1 MDPRNCNVG
10 YVALIRGKPDDA
22 MLKVESPEKD
32 VFRCY
37 RKNVLLPW
45 ITEIRRT
52 VHNLSEGAPV
62 PDELSAVSWLDGGMP
77 QLAVVVT
84 EEMQDADK
92 LLKICTCKHAAAATG
107 TQQPCD
113 LCAAFRTMKIVE
125 KLVLSEHRHVRSSK
139 CSYNVSSKKIAA
151 GCTFGPAHTARSST
165 SWPDSQESCRRLP
178 RATSS

>member
-1 MDPRNCNVG
+1 MCAGGFLAPLFLTVTGQSEQELPLATCPDGVLIMEVPGLCVGGTVDPRNCNVG

-77 QLAVVVT
+77 QLAVVVR

-113 LCAAFRTMKIVE
+113 LCAAFRTMKD
-125 KLVLSEHRHVRSSK
+125 
-139 CSYNVSSKKIAA
+139 C
-151 GCTFGPAHTARSST
+151 
-165 SWPDSQESCRRLP
+165 
-178 RATSS
+178 